1 MVQEF
6 LLDGIPALSRST
18 VDRDERLRQDIDLQI
33 RTWNSARLLVVD
45 DRGRAPVS
53 LDERGAAL
61 VFGATAALA
70 AAPPDTAV
78 LLGEQ
83 DGTAYWAARADATA
97 ESRADGVTWRGL
109 RDIGALLDDTDAGLL
124 TSAVAVLSWH
134 DNARFCAVCGS
145 PTRPERA
152 GWARIC
158 SGCGREEYPRTDP
171 AIIVLVH
178 DGGGNVLLARQPV
191 WPPGRYSVLAGF
203 VEAGESLEGCVV
215 REVAEETGVA
225 VRAVRYL
232 GSQPWPFPRSV
243 MIGFAALADAGAPLH
258 PAEGEIE
265 DARWVHRDEV
275 RAAIEAGGAAPG
287 LVLPFET
294 SIARRMLEAWAGS

>member
-1 MVQEF
+1 MVDEF
-6 LLDGIPALSRST
+6 HLDGPPALSRST
-18 VDRDERLRQDIDLQI
+18 VDRDERLRADTELQI

-45 DRGRAPVS
+45 DRGRAPVL
-53 LDERGAAL
+53 LDERGASL
-61 VFGATAALA
+61 EYRATAALA

-83 DGTAYWAARADATA
+83 DSTTYWAARADATA
-97 ESRADGVTWRGL
+97 ESTTDGLTWRGL
-109 RDIGALLDDTDAGLL
+109 RDVGALLGDTDAGLL
-124 TSAVAVLSWH
+124 TTAVAALSWH
-134 DNARFCAVCGS
+134 DSARFCAVCGS
-145 PTRPERA
+145 PTRPVRA
-152 GWARIC
+152 GWARAC

-178 DGGGNVLLARQPV
+178 DGNGHVLLARQPV
-191 WPPGRYSVLAGF
+191 WPPERYSVLAGF

-215 REVAEETGVA
+215 REVAEEAGVA

-243 MIGFAALADAGAPLH
+243 MIGFAALAEPGAPLH